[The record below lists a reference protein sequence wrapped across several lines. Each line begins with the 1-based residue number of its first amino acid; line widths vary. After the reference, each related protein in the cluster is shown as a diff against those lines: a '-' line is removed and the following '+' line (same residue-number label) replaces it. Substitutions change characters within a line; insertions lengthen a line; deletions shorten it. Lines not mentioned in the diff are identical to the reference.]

1 MKYIILLT
9 ILGLELFAV
18 MTKSSVLSVDL
29 ETNKITTEMDKVD
42 VGVSG
47 FVVKTI
53 DDEHTVILKKAEVIA
68 YNKES
73 GTATLIMSDFTV
85 LQNSALPAGTWKVSV
100 GDSVELAFAYDRA
113 LLIAPSE
120 EIYHRITKSV
130 KVQWVHSDIFATQ
143 LSGNGH
149 PTPLKEDF
157 EEFGDTLGV
166 GLLFI
171 YLDKKLFT
179 VDINSFKILNVS
191 EAALEQKSVKLPFYS
206 RLEKISANWFGAGS
220 SELETYEPYYYE
232 LLKKSNPQN
241 GDLK

>member
-9 ILGLELFAV
+9 LLGLELFAV

-29 ETNKITTEMDKVD
+29 STNKITTEMDKVD

-53 DDEHTVILKKAEVIA
+53 DDEHTIILKKAEVVA

-73 GTATLIMSDFTV
+73 RTATLIMSDFTV
-85 LQNSALPAGTWKVSV
+85 LQNNALPTGTWKVSI
-100 GDSVELAFAYDRA
+100 GDSVELAFAYGRA

-143 LSGNGH
+143 LSSNGH

-157 EEFGDTLGV
+157 KEFGDTLGI

-191 EAALEQKSVKLPFYS
+191 EAPLEQKSVKLPFYS

-220 SELETYEPYYYE
+220 SELETYEPHYYE

-241 GDLK
+241 GELK